1 MTTID
6 TLSLKEQ
13 IEQLCAE
20 RGLEYFEVIKAI
32 EQSVASAYRK
42 QYGDKEK
49 FYEAIFNPANA
60 KYSIFEVIKIVDVVT
75 SPIQQITLMEARLT
89 NPIAQMGESIS
100 TKVETDQ
107 EMDFGRIAAQIAK
120 QVLFQAISGAR
131 HTKLLAEFKEKIG
144 EIVSVEIDYYNKG
157 GYIVKLGQAT
167 GFLSRENLLPID
179 KFKSGQIVKAL
190 IVDINEDARGN
201 SRLFLSRSSAEF
213 VTALIESEIPE
224 VESGVVRIERIVREA
239 GNRSKILVSVAEGE
253 NLDPVGTILGKK
265 NMRITNILRQI
276 TNSMQEKIDI
286 IEYNPDDVELMIMD
300 ALEPAEIDKV
310 EIDEVN
316 RIAKVYCN
324 KDTAPLAVGKRGV
337 NIRLAS
343 ELLEMEIE
351 LITTENDYF
360 KTPTI
365 IVE

>member
-1 MTTID
+1 MTVD
-6 TLSLKEQ
+6 TLNLKEH

-32 EQSVASAYRK
+32 EQAVASAYRK

-49 FYEAIFNPANA
+49 LYESIFDPATA
-60 KYSIFEVIKIVDVVT
+60 KYSVFETIKIVDVVIN
-75 SPIQQITLMEARLT
+75 PIQQISLMEARLASPT
-89 NPIAQMGESIS
+89 AQIGESIT

-157 GYIVKLGQAT
+157 GYIVKLGQAS

-201 SRLFLSRSSAEF
+201 SRLFLSRSVPEF
-213 VTALIESEIPE
+213 ITAIIESEIPE

-239 GNRSKILVSVAEGE
+239 GNRSKILVSVADGE
-253 NLDPVGTILGKK
+253 NIDPVGTILGKK
-265 NMRITNILRQI
+265 NMRITNILRQVS
-276 TNSMQEKIDI
+276 NSMQEKIDI
-286 IEYNPDDVELMIMD
+286 IEYNPDDFELMVMD

-310 EIDEVN
+310 EIDED
-316 RIAKVYCN
+316 RKIAKVYCS

-343 ELLEMEIE
+343 DLLELEIE